1 MPQLVLI
8 RHGQSAWNLEN
19 RFTGWWDVNLTDKG
33 IAEARAAGAALK
45 AQGHDFDIAFT
56 SLQTRAIKTL
66 NLVLEEMGRLW
77 LPVTK
82 DWRFNER
89 HYGGLT
95 GLDKAQTA
103 AKHGDEQ
110 VKIWRRSFDVPP
122 PVQDRGSEFD
132 VSADRRYAGIT
143 VPATESLKDTIARA
157 LPAYEALVVPE
168 LKASKR
174 VVIAAHGNSL
184 RALVKHLSGIS
195 DADIV
200 HFEIPTGVPILY
212 TLDDSLRATDRRF
225 LEV

>member
-1 MPQLVLI
+1 MVQLVLI

-19 RFTGWWDVNLTDKG
+19 RFTGWWDVNLTEKG
-33 IAEARAAGAALK
+33 VAEAKAAGAALK
-45 AQGHDFDIAFT
+45 AGGYDFDVAFT

-82 DWRFNER
+82 DWRLNER

-95 GLDKAQTA
+95 GLDKAETA

-110 VKIWRRSFDVPP
+110 VKIWRRSFDIPP
-122 PVQDRGSEFD
+122 PVQEKGSEYD
-132 VSADRRYAGIT
+132 VSTDRRYAGI
-143 VPATESLKDTIARA
+143 PIPQTESLKDTIARA
-157 LPAYEALVVPE
+157 LPAFDQLVVPE
-168 LKASKR
+168 LRAGRR

-195 DADIV
+195 DEDIV
-200 HFEIPTGVPILY
+200 EFEIPTGVPILY
-212 TLDDSLRATDRRF
+212 TLDADLKATDRQF
-225 LEV
+225 LKL